1 MEDLMEYV
9 GGLQETLRLLPM
21 DKIER
26 VISLLEQAGARG
38 RRIFIMGNGG
48 SASTAS
54 HFVCDLAKN
63 TRQPGRPLYRVIGLA
78 DNMAI
83 LSAYANDEG
92 YENVFAQ
99 QLANL
104 IEADDVA
111 IAISASGNSPNVVRA
126 MELAREHGA
135 TTIGFTGFDGG
146 TLGKIVDVQ
155 VHVPSNRIE
164 HVEDI
169 HLMLEHMVTARLRN
183 APPAELRMLPASPV
197 EAPVESRQEHVPVG
211 LPDFRGISAA
221 AVVREESVISER
233 PPGSALLG
241 RMLVFTME
249 SLGADSGS
257 TIVVGE
263 DGEVVDAALAYGGHV
278 QVAAAEG
285 LAETLKRGLAGW
297 VMQNRSPVVVPNTL
311 QDTRWLRRD
320 WDGTDLRGRSA
331 ICVPMLD
338 KGRVMG
344 VLTLVHPEPNRF
356 TEEDSAILMALVSG
370 LSVLAGRVQRVS
382 GWG

>member
-1 MEDLMEYV
+1 
-9 GGLQETLRLLPM
+9 
-21 DKIER
+21 
-26 VISLLEQAGARG
+26 
-38 RRIFIMGNGG
+38 
-48 SASTAS
+48 
-54 HFVCDLAKN
+54 
-63 TRQPGRPLYRVIGLA
+63 
-78 DNMAI
+78 
-83 LSAYANDEG
+83 
-92 YENVFAQ
+92 
-99 QLANL
+99 
-104 IEADDVA
+104 
-111 IAISASGNSPNVVRA
+111 
-126 MELAREHGA
+126 
-135 TTIGFTGFDGG
+135 
-146 TLGKIVDVQ
+146 
-155 VHVPSNRIE
+155 
-164 HVEDI
+164 
-169 HLMLEHMVTARLRN
+169 
-183 APPAELRMLPASPV
+183 
-197 EAPVESRQEHVPVG
+197 
-211 LPDFRGISAA
+211 
-221 AVVREESVISER
+221 
-233 PPGSALLG
+233 
-241 RMLVFTME
+241 MLVFTME